1 MECSSQWPLLHSL
14 HLKRVLD
21 LQDVLILQRILV
33 VESDLI
39 DLKAPLKRDS
49 SMEGSEVADLSL
61 TRPKA
66 TFTVVIRLILP
77 TRVFGP

>member
-1 MECSSQWPLLHSL
+1 M
-14 HLKRVLD
+14 
-21 LQDVLILQRILV
+21 
-33 VESDLI
+33 I

-66 TFTVVIRLILP
+66 TFTVVILPILP
-77 TRVFGP
+77 KRVFGT